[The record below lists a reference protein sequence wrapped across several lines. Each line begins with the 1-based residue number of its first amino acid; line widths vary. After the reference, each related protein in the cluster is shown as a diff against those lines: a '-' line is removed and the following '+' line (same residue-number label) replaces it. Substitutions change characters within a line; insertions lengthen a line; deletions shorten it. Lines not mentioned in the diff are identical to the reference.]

1 MGSVVPFPVRRTQG
15 ETRGSRA
22 LPGVPCEVVILQVVQ
37 FVRPAP
43 APVEAAAAAE

>member
-15 ETRGSRA
+15 ETKGSRA

-43 APVEAAAAAE
+43 EPVKTAAE